1 MNKYRMR
8 LENDKTLKQFFER
21 FYCIPKDKNFTK
33 EQVQFLEL
41 HEVKPVD
48 PDVIAGKNGYIVF
61 RDKSKKLSSEE
72 VEKIKNDTG
81 SYRAKAEKYNISI
94 ATISK
99 IMNDKY

>member
-33 EQVQFLEL
+33 EQVQFL
-41 HEVKPVD
+41 VD

-61 RDKSKKLSSEE
+61 RDKSKKLSPEE